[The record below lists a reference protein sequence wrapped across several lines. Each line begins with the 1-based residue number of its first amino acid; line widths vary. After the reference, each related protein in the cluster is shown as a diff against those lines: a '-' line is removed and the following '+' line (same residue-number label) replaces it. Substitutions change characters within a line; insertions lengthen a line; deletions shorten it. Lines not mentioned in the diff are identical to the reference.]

1 MAATMDRP
9 HAVAPGRWHAGRWHA
24 FLLAAAVP
32 LFLGALLSD
41 WAYWTSYE
49 IQWSNFASWLVAG
62 GMVFLGIALV
72 CALVDVFRAERRG
85 GRALVQFVLLLV
97 AFVLGFINALV
108 HARDAWAVM
117 PSGIVLSIVVLL
129 LVAVAT
135 SMAFAG
141 LRTGELP

>member
-1 MAATMDRP
+1 MAVTMDRASA
-9 HAVAPGRWHAGRWHA
+9 HAVPRAPGRWQA
-24 FLLAAAVP
+24 FLLAAALP
-32 LFLGALLSD
+32 LFLGAVLCD
-41 WAYWTSYE
+41 WAYWSSYE

>member
-1 MAATMDRP
+1 MAATMERTSP
-9 HAVAPGRWHAGRWHA
+9 NAVAHAPGRWLA
-24 FLLAAAVP
+24 FLLAAALP
-32 LFLGALLSD
+32 LFLGALLCD
-41 WAYWTSYE
+41 WTYWSSYE

-72 CALVDVFRAERRG
+72 CALIDVFRAERRG
-85 GRALVQFVLLLV
+85 GRALVHFVLLLV

-117 PSGIVLSIVVLL
+117 PSGIVLSVVVLL

-135 SMAFAG
+135 AMAFAG
-141 LRTGELP
+141 LRTGERP